1 MVKPNTG
8 EPPAVLPDD
17 SPVPLEPNLQQL
29 QDSRRA
35 ALNLME
41 DAVQSRQAM
50 ETLNG
55 QLRESEE
62 RYRALFDLGPVA
74 VYSCDAS
81 GVIQQFNRRAVEL
94 WGREPAVRD
103 TDERFCGS
111 FKLFRPDGSVM
122 PHEQCPMAELV
133 SGKISEVRDAEVLIA
148 RPDGSR
154 VIVIVNIRQLKS
166 QQGDITGAINCF
178 YDITE
183 RKQAE
188 EALRESRVRL
198 QFALDSARVGDWD
211 LDLTNDTS
219 HCSLRHDQCFGYNEP
234 IPETEWGFEK
244 FIQHVHPEDRAYVER
259 QFREAVTQQTDWH
272 VECRVIWPDNSV
284 HWIAAHGSVYRTE
297 GKPTRMLGTVADIT
311 ERKKSE
317 KSLQQLNEQLE
328 TEVSARTRELT
339 QSHERLRAL
348 AKELNLTEQ
357 RERKKIADELHD
369 HLAQLL
375 VLGKMKLGQSRRQT
389 GSPEKRDALIAETDE
404 VLSDALTYTRTLVVE
419 LSPPILYEFGLPAAL
434 KWLGERMQRHGL
446 AVTVHGE
453 MESPKLPD
461 DQTVPL
467 FQSIRELLMNAAK
480 HAKSGTATVRLEWRS
495 GELRVDV
502 RDEGVG
508 FDLTAAGTPAMPL
521 QFGLFSIRERMRALG
536 GRFELD
542 STPGQGTTA
551 TLVLPLSGAAAAGS
565 ELKVLSS
572 ELGSSERR
580 VLSNQVGNSELKA
593 QNSKL
598 HQQHAKIRVL
608 LVDDHAMIRQGLRSV
623 LESYPDVEVV
633 GEACDGE
640 QAVAAADAL
649 RPTVVLMDI
658 NMPKMNGIK
667 ATELIK
673 ARSPGRIVI
682 GLSVNAGGA
691 NTEAMRQAGAAM
703 LLTKEAAVDDL
714 YRAIRETLDLKRKGY
729 SAES

>member
-1 MVKPNTG
+1 MTKPNTG

-103 TDERFCGS
+103 TDDRFCGS
-111 FKLFRPDGSVM
+111 FKLFRPDGSFM
-122 PHEQCPMAELV
+122 PHEQCPMAEVV
-133 SGKISEVRDAEVLIA
+133 SGKISEVHDAEVLIA
-148 RPDGSR
+148 RPDGSG
-154 VIVIVNIRQLKS
+154 VIVIANIRQLKS

-183 RKQAE
+183 RK
-188 EALRESRVRL
+188 
-198 QFALDSARVGDWD
+198 
-211 LDLTNDTS
+211 
-219 HCSLRHDQCFGYNEP
+219 
-234 IPETEWGFEK
+234 
-244 FIQHVHPEDRAYVER
+244 
-259 QFREAVTQQTDWH
+259 
-272 VECRVIWPDNSV
+272 
-284 HWIAAHGSVYRTE
+284 
-297 GKPTRMLGTVADIT
+297 
-311 ERKKSE
+311 KSE
-317 KSLQQLNEQLE
+317 KGLQQLNEQLE

-339 QSHERLRAL
+339 QSHELLRAL
-348 AKELNLTEQ
+348 AKKLNLTEQ

-521 QFGLFSIRERMRALG
+521 QFGLFSISERMRALG

-580 VLSNQVGNSELKA
+580 VLSNQVGNSELKT

-714 YRAIRETLDLKRKGY
+714 YRAIRETLDLKR
-729 SAES
+729 